1 MLPAREVKRQWDM
14 NTEKVL
20 LLDIKKLGK
29 HDQMCYAVADELAR
43 LINNMEFNKGITVI
57 LDATMEQIDRMSLH
71 SRDFENIFCWRFPF
85 GVLDPEI
92 ASDVC
97 ESSP

>member
-1 MLPAREVKRQWDM
+1 M

-20 LLDIKKLGK
+20 LLDIKKLRN

-43 LINNMEFNKGITVI
+43 LINNMEFNKAITVI

-71 SRDFENIFCWRFPF
+71 RRDFANIFCWKFPF
-85 GVLDPEI
+85 EVPNPEI
-92 ASDVC
+92 ASDFC
-97 ESSP
+97 M